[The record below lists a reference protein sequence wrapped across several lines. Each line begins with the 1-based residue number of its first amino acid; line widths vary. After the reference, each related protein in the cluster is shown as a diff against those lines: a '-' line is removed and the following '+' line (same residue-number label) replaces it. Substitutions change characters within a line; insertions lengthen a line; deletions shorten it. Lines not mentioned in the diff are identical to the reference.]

1 MNVIY
6 VILPNKCM
14 YIIIQYWS
22 FVAKFTVQQCSPAYL
37 ASVDDGAVV
46 GEIESF
52 VTKQSAL
59 LQLLQFLLSLPRDLL
74 D

>member
-14 YIIIQYWS
+14 YIIIQYRS

-52 VTKQSAL
+52 VTKQSVAAVAPVSPLPRAL
-59 LQLLQFLLSLPRDLL
+59 LD
-74 D
+74 